1 MRNGQNAHSIT
12 VRVVD
17 RNAYGR
23 VYKVIA
29 SEGMVEMQ
37 AEVLELLN
45 SVDTKL
51 DYRSFLAATM
61 EKVDR
66 DDYPYD
72 LFENILCSYVPCSVL
87 VSSYF

>member
-1 MRNGQNAHSIT
+1 MNK
-12 VRVVD
+12 VV
-17 RNAYGR
+17 
-23 VYKVIA
+23 A

-61 EKVDR
+61 EKV
-66 DDYPYD
+66 
-72 LFENILCSYVPCSVL
+72 SMWCSV
-87 VSSYF
+87 VDNKCYEHTGAGTCSTFRGVWCNRQV